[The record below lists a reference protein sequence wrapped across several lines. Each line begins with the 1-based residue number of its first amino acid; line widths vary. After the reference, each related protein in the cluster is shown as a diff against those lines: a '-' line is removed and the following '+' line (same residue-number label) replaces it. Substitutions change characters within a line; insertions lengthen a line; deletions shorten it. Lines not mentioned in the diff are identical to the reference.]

1 MFDHF
6 GLLAPIYEKAIP
18 FKNLELMTELVKLP
32 IQGALLDVGGG
43 TGRVAFNLAP
53 FVTSVTVSDISMG
66 MLKRAKQKSGLDI
79 ICAQSESLCLASH
92 SFDRVIMVDAFHHV
106 IDQSATAM
114 DIWRVLKPGGRL
126 VIGEPDISKISV
138 KFVAI
143 AEKLALMRSHFVSPE
158 GIGRL
163 FRYPNSLVNI
173 VRVGF
178 NAWIIVDKS

>member
-18 FKNLELMTELVKLP
+18 FRDLELMTDFVNLP
-32 IQGALLDVGGG
+32 IQGTLLDVGGG

-66 MLKRAKQKSGLDI
+66 MLKRAKQKSGLNI

-92 SFDRVIMVDAFHHV
+92 TFDRVIMVDAFHHV
-106 IDQSATAM
+106 IDQSATAF
-114 DIWRVLKPGGRL
+114 DIWRVVKPGGRL
-126 VIGEPDISKISV
+126 VIVEPDISKISV

-143 AEKLALMRSHFVSPE
+143 AEKLALMRSHFMRPE
-158 GIGRL
+158 SIASL
-163 FRYPNSLVNI
+163 FNYPNSLVNI
-173 VRVGF
+173 VRIGF
-178 NAWIIVDKS
+178 NAWIIVDKT